1 LQELKNDAHID
12 RPIALQELVF
22 NGYPDAHQ
30 LLDIVRGLATPGLR
44 TFVCF
49 GLSSGDGAH
58 HDEAMKAVR
67 KAFPNLTT
75 LDFPKPKSEHNH

>member
-1 LQELKNDAHID
+1 LKNDAHIN

-22 NGYPDAHQ
+22 NGYPDLHR
-30 LLDIVRGLATPGLR
+30 LLDIVDGLATPDLR

-49 GLSSGDGAH
+49 GLFSAHGADH
-58 HDEAMKAVR
+58 GADHDEAMKAIC

-75 LDFPKPKSEHNH
+75 LDFPKPEA